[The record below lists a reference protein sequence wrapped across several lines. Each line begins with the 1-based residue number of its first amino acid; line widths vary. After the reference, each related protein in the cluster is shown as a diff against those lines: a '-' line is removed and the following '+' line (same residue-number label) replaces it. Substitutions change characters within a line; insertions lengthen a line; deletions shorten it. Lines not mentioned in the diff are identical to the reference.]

1 MLLEILII
9 VIAIL
14 LAFYY
19 YQKYSAMKSEYDNL
33 IFEHRSMYVKHGKVS
48 EQLFPF
54 MKDYPYNPSNFRF
67 IGSPIDGINFEDDK
81 IVFIE
86 FKTGKSNLTDKQKRI
101 KSLVENKK
109 VSWHTIDSKH
119 L

>member
-1 MLLEILII
+1 
-9 VIAIL
+9 
-14 LAFYY
+14 
-19 YQKYSAMKSEYDNL
+19 MKSEYDNL

-101 KSLVENKK
+101 KRVLLYFLQQKCKNWQYGNLRQMYGEWKR
-109 VSWHTIDSKH
+109 SKTF
-119 L
+119 